1 MEPSER
7 RGQIGRTGR
16 GGAWVVAAC
25 AGLVL
30 SVGGAGA
37 LQPEDFAGAQSGEPP
52 ARGEP
57 TPPDVQPGSPASEQ
71 PRLFDAW
78 RKAQQDSTP
87 AAQPPAQPGGADRTG
102 QGPARVTLPVQPPA
116 GESSPAVHAPLG
128 EVLLLSAFADG
139 LELNALV
146 DMIAHELGVNI
157 FTDPG
162 LIGQTVMF
170 NGPMEVHRT
179 ELLDLLSLLL
189 DQRGFGLT
197 QDRPGWFVI
206 KPGGDVQVN
215 VGVGEF
221 STTRVIA
228 TPGVRPSAIQ
238 AAVTG
243 AISRAV
249 VGGGGGSTGSK
260 ISFVDELGVIIV
272 TDTPRTIRQVEQ
284 LVQII
289 VAEQQKQGLHRFELA
304 NLSADLARAK
314 VVELNG
320 GGSSSSQ
327 LRGNPNQPVG
337 GNVVPLASG
346 ALTNLGERLIV
357 DPESNSVIFRGS
369 TEEAASV
376 GRYFEI
382 VDVPSRLRGV
392 HYAAGPA
399 SSEIA
404 SYGERRGLGTVS
416 GGQSGMRGTQG
427 FTGFGASAVAAPT
440 PGGTG
445 VGFVLSGDGGSFV
458 YFGTESQHAQVRELV
473 EAFAEQARA
482 ERVVVEFYKL
492 KYANSE
498 DVADL
503 LGGLL
508 EQSMQFAESPFLPAD
523 QRGRGRNRAASS
535 AANAA
540 AERSQRAA
548 ADLGQAAASGDAGVG
563 AGAAA
568 GGDAGTALTPGE
580 DIAILADVARNQVMV
595 KAPVK
600 QQAEFASIIQ
610 KLDVRRPQV
619 YIEAQIVA
627 VTTTDDFR
635 FAVETQ
641 FTPGQAVL
649 FTNFG
654 LTSAA
659 TGAAADARRDVA
671 TGLGGLTAA
680 IIKSDSVPI
689 VINALQEVGD
699 TRIVSSPRLLV
710 NDNEEATLISV
721 REEPFAQTVQG
732 TSTTQ
737 TSQGGVAEAG
747 TTLTVKPQISEAG
760 MLNLEYAVELSS
772 FTASS
777 GQSGLQPP
785 KQKENYESIVSLPS
799 DATMVIG
806 GLTTETLRRSVAKV
820 PFLGDIPIIGELFRD
835 TRTNSAKAT
844 IYVFIRPV
852 IVRDPSFGDLRL
864 LTRGPMQEMEVKQ
877 DTPPL
882 EPALIPMNAAGIAP
896 ARREETEWKPEG
908 GGR

>member
-1 MEPSER
+1 MEPAQRRRENGR
-7 RGQIGRTGR
+7 RGHAA
-16 GGAWVVAAC
+16 AWLVAVC
-25 AGLVL
+25 AGLGL
-30 SVGGAGA
+30 SVSGVWA
-37 LQPEDFAGAQSGEPP
+37 LQPEDAAGAPSGDQPASGEPTHP
-52 ARGEP
+52 NAE
-57 TPPDVQPGSPASEQ
+57 PGSPAASQ

-78 RKAQQDSTP
+78 RKSQQDA
-87 AAQPPAQPGGADRTG
+87 AAQPPAPEGAPEGSR
-102 QGPARVTLPVQPPA
+102 QGPVRVNVPVQA
-116 GESSPAVHAPLG
+116 EQGVGDPAVHAPLG
-128 EVLLLSAFADG
+128 EILVLSAFADG

-146 DMIAHELGVNI
+146 DMVAHELGVNI

-162 LIGQTVMF
+162 LMGQTVMF

-189 DQRGFGLT
+189 EQRGFGLT

-206 KPGGDVQVN
+206 KPGADVQVN

-243 AISRAV
+243 AISRVAA
-249 VGGGGGSTGSK
+249 GGAGGVAGSK

-304 NLSADLARAK
+304 HLSADLARSK

-320 GGSSSSQ
+320 GGAASTQ

-369 TEEAASV
+369 AEEASSLS
-376 GRYFEI
+376 RYFEI
-382 VDVPSRLRGV
+382 VDVPSKLRGA

-399 SSEIA
+399 SAMIA
-404 SYGERRGLGTVS
+404 SYGERRGLGAVS
-416 GGQSGMRGTQG
+416 GGTSGMRGVQG
-427 FTGFGASAVAAPT
+427 FAGFGTPAVSTPT
-440 PGGTG
+440 PTGSG
-445 VGFVLSGDGGSFV
+445 VGFVMSDDGGSFV
-458 YFGTESQHAQVRELV
+458 YFGTEAQHAQVKDLV

-508 EQSMQFAESPFLPAD
+508 EQSMQFAESPFLPVD
-523 QRGRGRNRAASS
+523 QRSRGRNRAASS
-535 AANAA
+535 AANSA
-540 AERSQRAA
+540 AERSQRAS
-548 ADLGQAAASGDAGVG
+548 ADLGQPTPGADGAVG
-563 AGAAA
+563 GAV
-568 GGDAGTALTPGE
+568 GGDDGTALTPGE
-580 DIAILADVARNQVMV
+580 NIAILADVARNQVMV

-635 FAVETQ
+635 FSVETHL
-641 FTPGQAVL
+641 TPGQAVL

-654 LTSAA
+654 LSTAG
-659 TGAAADARRDVA
+659 TGAGPGDPRNIA

-772 FTASS
+772 FLAST

-835 TRTNSAKAT
+835 TRTSSAQAT

-864 LTRGPMQEMEVKQ
+864 LTRGPMQQMEVKQ

-882 EPALIPMNAAGIAP
+882 EPALIPMNVSGIAP
-896 ARREETEWKPEG
+896 ARREDVQWRPEG

>member
-1 MEPSER
+1 MER
-7 RGQIGRTGR
+7 RERRLTAVWNGR
-16 GGAWVVAAC
+16 GATCAWRVAVC
-25 AGLVL
+25 AGMWWC
-30 SVGGAGA
+30 VGGVVWG
-37 LQPEDFAGAQSGEPP
+37 QPEDAVGAQSGDQPPP
-52 ARGEP
+52 AGE
-57 TPPDVQPGSPASEQ
+57 EQ

-78 RKAQQDSTP
+78 RKLQKDQ
-87 AAQPPAQPGGADRTG
+87 PAQPAGQNGAPPGG
-102 QGPARVTLPVQPPA
+102 PVQIHVPVQVEET
-116 GESSPAVHAPLG
+116 GGDPAVRKPLG
-128 EVLLLSAFADG
+128 DVLRFPSFTEGVEVSAIV
-139 LELNALV
+139 E
-146 DMIAHELGVNI
+146 MIAQELSINI

-162 LIGQTVMF
+162 LIGQTVVF
-170 NGPMEVHRT
+170 NGPMEVKRT
-179 ELLDLLSLLL
+179 ELLEFLSLLL
-189 DQRGFGLT
+189 EQKGFGLT
-197 QDRPGWFVI
+197 QDRQGWFSI
-206 KPGGDVQVN
+206 KPAGDVPVN
-215 VGVGEF
+215 VGEGDF
-221 STTRVIA
+221 STTRVIP

-238 AAVTG
+238 TAVTG
-243 AISRAV
+243 AISRVAA
-249 VGGGGGSTGSK
+249 GGGGTAGSK
-260 ISFVDELGVIIV
+260 ISFVDELGVIII

-284 LVQII
+284 LVQVII
-289 VAEQQKQGLHRFELA
+289 AEQQKQGLHRFEIS
-304 NLSADLARAK
+304 NISADLARAK

-320 GGSSSSQ
+320 GGSASSQ
-327 LRGNPNQPVG
+327 MRPNPNQPVG
-337 GNVVPLASG
+337 SNVVPLASA

-357 DPESNSVIFRGS
+357 DAESNAVIFRGS
-369 TEEAASV
+369 SEEAA
-376 GRYFEI
+376 RLKEFFAN
-382 VDVPSRLRGV
+382 VDVPSKLKGV

-399 SSEIA
+399 SRDIA
-404 SYGERRGLGTVS
+404 MYGDRRGLGSVS
-416 GGQSGMRGTQG
+416 GGAGGSRGVQG
-427 FTGFGASAVAAPT
+427 FGFGTPQTSATTSTGSGAGFLLSEDAS
-440 PGGTG
+440 
-445 VGFVLSGDGGSFV
+445 SFV
-458 YFGTESQHAQVRELV
+458 YFGTDAQHAQVRELV

-482 ERVVVEFYKL
+482 ARVVVEFYKL

-503 LGGLL
+503 LNGLL
-508 EQSMQFAESPFLPAD
+508 EQSMQFAESPFLPVD
-523 QRGRGRNRAASS
+523 SRSRGRNSAAAS
-535 AANAA
+535 AANRA
-540 AERSQRAA
+540 AERSRSAA
-548 ADLGQAAASGDAGVG
+548 ADLGQPGATGDASGAS
-563 AGAAA
+563 AADGG
-568 GGDAGTALTPGE
+568 GGDDGTSLTPGE
-580 DIAILADVARNQVMV
+580 DIAILPDIARNQVMV

-627 VTTTDDFR
+627 VTSTDDFR

-654 LTSAA
+654 LTTAA
-659 TGAAADARRDVA
+659 QGAAADARRNVA

-680 IIKSDSVPI
+680 IIKSDSVPV
-689 VINALQEVGD
+689 VINALQQVGD

-772 FTASS
+772 FTAAS

-806 GLTTETLRRSVAKV
+806 GLTTETLRRSVSKV

-835 TRTNSAKAT
+835 TRNNSAKAT

-864 LTRGPMQEMEVKQ
+864 LTRGPMEQMKVKQ

-882 EPALIPMNAAGIAP
+882 QPALIPMNSAGISP
-896 ARREETEWKPEG
+896 ARREDAEWKPEN